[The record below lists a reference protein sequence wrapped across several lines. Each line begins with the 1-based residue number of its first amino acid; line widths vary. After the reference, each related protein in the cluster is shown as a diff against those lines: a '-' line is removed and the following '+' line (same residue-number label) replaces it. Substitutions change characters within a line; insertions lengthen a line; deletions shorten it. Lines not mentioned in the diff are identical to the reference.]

1 MIAIPGPLDAHLVGH
16 VHGKLTGGDGVDEGG
31 ADREDEQFGGH
42 PHDSR
47 GADVVDPDP
56 SHPRPPG
63 LFAAQ
68 HELSVDFA
76 LASGPS
82 FCRSRELRMTA
93 MKILVVEDDPDV
105 QFLIEAVFSMDDR
118 FAVAAVA
125 ASAEEA
131 LETARTTEPGVI
143 VLDHGLAGALT
154 GIEAASRLKEVAPN
168 AEIILFT
175 AHAELR
181 HPAADEPA
189 IDAFLLKTDSAKL
202 LPLAQ
207 KLTGMGVRP
216 A

>member
-1 MIAIPGPLDAHLVGH
+1 
-16 VHGKLTGGDGVDEGG
+16 
-31 ADREDEQFGGH
+31 
-42 PHDSR
+42 
-47 GADVVDPDP
+47 
-56 SHPRPPG
+56 
-63 LFAAQ
+63 
-68 HELSVDFA
+68 
-76 LASGPS
+76 
-82 FCRSRELRMTA
+82 MTA
-93 MKILVVEDDPDV
+93 VKILVVVEDDPDV

-207 KLTGMGVRP
+207 KLTGMDVRP